1 MVILI
6 FLINQIIILINKLYF
21 QKRLEYNRNTGI
33 IERVPYT
40 TGVTYSVNG
49 SDYSA
54 TDNNIR
60 TYLKFTPTERG
71 TYYIVS
77 KNKNIQIKVDN
88 CICIR

>member
-1 MVILI
+1 M
-6 FLINQIIILINKLYF
+6 NKLYF
-21 QKRLEYNRNTGI
+21 QKALEYNRNTGI

-40 TGVTYSVNG
+40 TGITYSVNG
-49 SDYSA
+49 SDYST

-77 KNKNIQIKVDN
+77 KNKNVQIKVYYR
-88 CICIR
+88 ICIR